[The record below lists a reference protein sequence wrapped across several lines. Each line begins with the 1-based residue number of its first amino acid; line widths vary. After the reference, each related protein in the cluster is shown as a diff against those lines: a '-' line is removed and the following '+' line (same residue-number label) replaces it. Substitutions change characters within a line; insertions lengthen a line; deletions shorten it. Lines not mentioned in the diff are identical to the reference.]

1 MSLEFNPKR
10 FEIIPNA
17 QARSAEEQAALMEE
31 HGYISDDE
39 RYAQHWQMLEAEGEV
54 EEADKRRHET
64 LEYAAMDSAD
74 TSRMFMMAEAI
85 ANLRRNGGET
95 QALRDKEDKL
105 QELLESYFA
114 KAENDY
120 ARDTERSEDAYA
132 AASHDKRKNTALEQ
146 GIAAEQLLES
156 RKEMI
161 DFILGVMGGDI
172 QTINAVRREGSPSA
186 TKFADT
192 GEDVD
197 NLTDP
202 KRSRDKFL
210 PGAVEDAMDKVP
222 APEQPEDGESE
233 AARNAKEAAKEA
245 AKAVDERDTAQA
257 AADAAAAESA
267 TADASGSAEAQPDDN
282 DEHAPATDEQE
293 TGKKRFK
300 RIRKLGRG
308 ALNFALGN
316 GKKGIALA
324 SSMRQKHQAKK
335 AAKIDAILAKDKE
348 LIADDDKKT
357 PLTGRPSFSY
367 RMGATSHPI
376 VAQYKEAKKAYKKD
390 KREAKPSLY
399 DKFVD
404 RFADKV
410 PKQEDKHEEV
420 PQYVDDAPTGSFPAQ
435 KPDQQPVYTNIGDG
449 QSIDYADQTT
459 QPLPNNVPVSGEQA
473 GSTDGT
479 RAA

>member
-1 MSLEFNPKR
+1 MSFKSEKYITPKDGGDEAAKEAAR
-10 FEIIPNA
+10 NEAWGYVPEDSHVYENA
-17 QARSAEEQAALMEE
+17 NAF
-31 HGYISDDE
+31 IDDTNRPSNE
-39 RYAQHWQMLEAEGEV
+39 
-54 EEADKRRHET
+54 EEADAARIDDFADDASEMYGNEKLGDLAIMARDAMRSDDVSTAKEIQNAIYSRIEKMAADGKLSTEAAVSHMENLSAIIEDNTERLFENDDLDKRVQFDNPVPVKAEIEDFGPAKISEASDSFKNTDKPGHLLITDDET
-64 LEYAAMDSAD
+64 PAV
-74 TSRMFMMAEAI
+74 AEAS
-85 ANLRRNGGET
+85 AN
-95 QALRDKEDKL
+95 K
-105 QELLESYFA
+105 
-114 KAENDY
+114 
-120 ARDTERSEDAYA
+120 
-132 AASHDKRKNTALEQ
+132 
-146 GIAAEQLLES
+146 
-156 RKEMI
+156 
-161 DFILGVMGGDI
+161 
-172 QTINAVRREGSPSA
+172 
-186 TKFADT
+186 
-192 GEDVD
+192 
-197 NLTDP
+197 
-202 KRSRDKFL
+202 RDKFL

-435 KPDQQPVYTNIGDG
+435 KPDQQPVYTNVGDG